1 MTPLINIDVPDL
13 AAAVR
18 FYRAAFG
25 LTPTRRIGDA
35 AVELAGWPTPV
46 YLLRRAEH
54 TATAGRARRSYAR
67 HWTPLHLDVVV
78 DDIRTARD
86 RAAAAGAIVEG
97 EIATDDWGSLV
108 ALSDPFGH
116 GFCLIQFHGDGYG
129 AISSAADDL

>member
-18 FYRAAFG
+18 FYRVAFG

-35 AVELAGWPTPV
+35 AVEMAGWPTPV
-46 YLLRRAEH
+46 YLLQRREH
-54 TATAGRARRSYAR
+54 TSTAGRARRSYAR

-78 DDIRTARD
+78 EDIRAARD
-86 RAAAAGAIVEG
+86 RAAAAGAILEQDVTTEP
-97 EIATDDWGSLV
+97 WGSLA

-116 GFCLIQFHGDGYG
+116 GFCLIQLHGDGYG